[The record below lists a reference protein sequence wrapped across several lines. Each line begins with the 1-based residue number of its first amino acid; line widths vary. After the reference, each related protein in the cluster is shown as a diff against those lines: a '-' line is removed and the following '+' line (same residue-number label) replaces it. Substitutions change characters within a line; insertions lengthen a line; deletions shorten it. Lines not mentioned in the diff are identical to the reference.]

1 MSTAN
6 QETIVELLG
15 FAKRL
20 HSTHE
25 NIFHRH
31 HSSIAETYAHNN
43 NKRRSN
49 ASVNLRTEI
58 GFDFHRLN
66 ILVLRSI
73 NKGDFSVGRKVGT
86 LTMSEAKIQATF
98 GEDISVMG
106 SLGGVQIIDITP
118 EGINHQRIFSVGK
131 DPLTNVATEFCKR
144 DLLHT
149 LTNELYNDNYADN
162 QLNALSFQIY
172 CQKDSMPN
180 LKIRMASVWYVHCPR
195 FIQEINMCISQFK
208 HYLK

>member
-1 MSTAN
+1 M
-6 QETIVELLG
+6 G

-20 HSTHE
+20 HSTHKT
-25 NIFHRH
+25 IFQRNQ
-31 HSSIAETYAHNN
+31 IYTAESYINNN
-43 NKRRSN
+43 NKRPTN
-49 ASVNLRTEI
+49 ASTKLRTEI

-131 DPLTNVATEFCKR
+131 DPLTNDSTDFYKH
-144 DLLHT
+144 DLLNT
-149 LTNELYNDNYADN
+149 LTSELYNDGYADT

-172 CQKDSMPN
+172 CQQDSTPN